1 MTRKMVTTAMPAMGK
16 TRLDWKMEETLM
28 ERAGDAAEEI
38 LRFARQRKAPID
50 PLQIAAEEIDRLRVV
65 GDDFKKAFDG
75 QLEYHPKK
83 KRFLL
88 FYNNRYDRGLP
99 AGEHH
104 PRTRFSIAHELG
116 HFYLERHN
124 RFLRRGGRK
133 HGSKGEF
140 SNDYI
145 TEREAD
151 SFAARLLMPG
161 HLVEPMVNEG
171 ELSLDR
177 IEEIAGTFKTSMLS
191 TARRSVAVSDFP
203 CAVVGIRNGL
213 IAWVCRPNSLIKY
226 GFYPPSR
233 GHFTSKA
240 AHEQWRN
247 FQMGIAQRHTAPV
260 YARQWFKVY
269 DRTELEQVSVTEH
282 YLPIPILDTLV
293 VMLTIP
299 EDELRLISN
308 YD

>member
-1 MTRKMVTTAMPAMGK
+1 
-16 TRLDWKMEETLM
+16 M
-28 ERAGDAAEEI
+28 ERAGDTAEEI

-50 PLQIAAEEIDRLRVV
+50 PLKIAAEEIDQLRVV
-65 GDDFKKAFDG
+65 GDDFRKAFDG

-88 FYNNRYDRGLP
+88 FYNNKYDHGLP

-124 RFLRRGGRK
+124 QFLRRGGRK

-151 SFAARLLMPG
+151 SFAARLLMPSN
-161 HLVEPMVNEG
+161 LIEPMVNEA
-171 ELSLDR
+171 ELSLEY

-233 GHFTSKA
+233 GHFTSKTA
-240 AHEQWRN
+240 QEQWQN
-247 FQMGIAQRHTAPV
+247 FSMGIAQRHTAPV